1 MWFLFVI
8 RKLQIKKLKN
18 ISFNTSII
26 QFFMVYYILLF
37 NRFRYLKKTERN
49 RQWKYLGLKKKN
61 LI

>member
-1 MWFLFVI
+1 MVFI
-8 RKLQIKKLKN
+8 YYKKLQIKKLKN

-26 QFFMVYYILLF
+26 QFFMVSYILLF